1 MSERG
6 DFDAVV
12 TGDSARDLTEN
23 SDLAPTRSY
32 EPVGSKLD
40 DWWARVLRT
49 PLRRKLWDWA
59 APTAVILL
67 ATVLRFWN
75 LTQPHSLVFDETYYV
90 KDSWTLMHLG
100 YEAQWPAESDSFFN
114 SGEVNGYS
122 EAGSFVVH
130 PPLGKWVISIG
141 LAIFG
146 AENSLGWRFSTAVF
160 GILLVALTIVVARLL
175 FKSTVIAAIAGG
187 LLAIDGNAI
196 VMSRVALLDGILT
209 VFVMLGFTFLLL
221 DRRQSKLR
229 LLLWKK
235 RRVEQGR
242 TTDWGPALWWRP
254 WLFAMGVS
262 LGLASAVKWNGIYFL
277 AIFAVYSLAVD
288 AMARRRE
295 GVTFFATGTIVKQG
309 PVSFLLTVPIA
320 LIAYLSTWVGW
331 FATDR
336 GYYRHWAEQAGN
348 AWTGALSWVP
358 LEWQSF
364 WHYQA
369 SAYAYNVGL
378 HQAHGYQANPLT
390 WLLMIRPTSMYY
402 QGSDFGQNGCDFTRC
417 GESITGIANPFIWWG
432 AVAAAVYLIYR
443 LIRYR
448 NWQSG
453 AILIGIA
460 AGYLPW
466 LLYLDRTVF
475 QFYTIVFE
483 PFLVLALA
491 YVLGL
496 MLGKRTDE
504 YWRRVGGIRL
514 VAVILGMIVLVSA
527 FFYPLWTGMQMP
539 LWFIQLHY
547 WLPTWI

>member
-12 TGDSARDLTEN
+12 TGDSARDLTES
-23 SDLAPTRSY
+23 SDLTPSY
-32 EPVGSKLD
+32 EPLGSRLD
-40 DWWARVLRT
+40 DWWGRVLRT
-49 PLRRKLWDWA
+49 PMRRQLWDWA

-114 SGEVNGYS
+114 SGDVNGYS
-122 EAGSFVVH
+122 DAGSFVVH

-254 WLFAMGVS
+254 WLFAMGLS

-288 AMARRRE
+288 AMVRRRE

-320 LIAYLSTWVGW
+320 LIAYLSTWIGW

-358 LEWQSF
+358 LDWQSF

-402 QGSDFGQNGCDFTRC
+402 RGSDFGQNGCDFTRC

-514 VAVILGMIVLVSA
+514 VAVILGVIVLVSA